1 MVLSDRLEVIFNLII
16 LAMKFRS
23 ELESEEKIPFFK
35 LAATLSL
42 LSTRKDELFREPPY
56 TRSVLPVPY
65 PQGRDTV
72 V

>member
-1 MVLSDRLEVIFNLII
+1 
-16 LAMKFRS
+16 MKFRR

-72 V
+72 E